1 MTEPTTFF
9 EPWTSPPSAGAPAVH
24 VSFDPGMSRALG
36 EGLLRPLIDRL
47 EPAIS
52 GFENLPKNGPA
63 IVLLNHTG
71 VNAGRDAMVLAQ
83 RWSQYAGYDA
93 RQLPST
99 VVPPRLRIVD
109 QSAAALGNAP
119 VFSAI
124 LHYAEGYSNAV
135 LKRGGIVLV
144 YPENAA
150 DLLSHGT
157 RRGPVTFLPDFVDL
171 AIEHGAP
178 VIPIA
183 CLSGESFAWNARDW
197 HQATHDLRIAVGAPL
212 RVTLAAES
220 ARHDR
225 ERAADA
231 MRSIVINMLHA
242 LHDESRK
249 HSSAAPKRP
258 FEGPFSG
265 LFSRFTSPQTPS
277 GFGAS
282 PMRSLWDALMPAFN
296 MGRDLAGRA
305 AERATATVT
314 SAAPAAPVAHTAADP
329 PLARRVSALEAEGEV
344 ARAMFTWGRALDRVE
359 LTKDPADARHIANDL
374 MTEDG
379 VLDFGAVGWGVWG
392 PDKTSLIADIL
403 RFSRKIGWAYH
414 TYPNGEIT
422 VDLDRGTARYFTST
436 EVVPL
441 SVSGVFQWYFLT
453 QCTEFRR
460 VSGAWKVARYTLSDL
475 RIAPSPSDRW

>member
-47 EPAIS
+47 EPMIT
-52 GFENLPKNGPA
+52 GLEHLPKGGPA
-63 IVLLNHTG
+63 IVLFNHTG

-83 RWSQYAGYDA
+83 RWAQHAGYDA
-93 RQLPST
+93 RHLPST

-124 LHYAEGYSNAV
+124 LHYAEGYSTAV

-157 RRGPVTFLPDFVDL
+157 RRGPVSFLPDFVDL

-220 ARHDR
+220 SRHDR

-231 MRSIVINMLHA
+231 MRARFIDMLHT
-242 LHDESRK
+242 LHDESRR
-249 HSSAAPKRP
+249 HGSAAPKRP

-265 LFSRFTSPQTPS
+265 LFSRFATS
-277 GFGAS
+277 GAQGPGS
-282 PMRSLWDALMPAFN
+282 SLQSLWSALAPSFN
-296 MGRDLAGRA
+296 VARGA
-305 AERATATVT
+305 AERAATTFT
-314 SAAPAAPVAHTAADP
+314 SAAPVAPVTPAARSTADP
-329 PLARRVSALEAEGEV
+329 SLARRVSALEAEGEV

-403 RFSRKIGWAYH
+403 KFSRKIGWAYH
-414 TYPNGEIT
+414 TYPNGEIS
-422 VDLDRGTARYFTST
+422 VDLDRGTARYFTTT
-436 EVVPL
+436 ELVPL
-441 SVSGVFQWYFLT
+441 TVSGVFQWYFLT
-453 QCTEFRR
+453 QRTEFRR